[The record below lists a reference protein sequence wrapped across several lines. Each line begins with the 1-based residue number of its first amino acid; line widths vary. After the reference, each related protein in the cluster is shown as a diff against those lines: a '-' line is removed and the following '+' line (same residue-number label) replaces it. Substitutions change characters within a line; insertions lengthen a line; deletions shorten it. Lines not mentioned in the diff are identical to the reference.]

1 MVRALFDEVLVGEFA
16 YKEVQKAA
24 GQSEKTHSF
33 DFQVELVRKVFRSLE
48 ASIADCDK
56 RLQMSS
62 GQDEKL
68 RDMAGKHEDLMAM
81 LADID
86 LLLSEALAK
95 CGKVCETRRESAREP
110 VPQEKSRFPA
120 KALECMCAGELRLCW
135 WLCV

>member
-48 ASIADCDK
+48 ASIADYDK

>member
-1 MVRALFDEVLVGEFA
+1 MLRALFDEVLLGEFA
-16 YKEVQKAA
+16 DKEVQKAA
-24 GQSEKTHSF
+24 GRSEKTHSF

-48 ASIADCDK
+48 ASIADYDK

>member
-16 YKEVQKAA
+16 DKEVQKAA

-48 ASIADCDK
+48 ASIADYDK

>member
-16 YKEVQKAA
+16 DKEVQKAA

>member
-16 YKEVQKAA
+16 DKEVQKAA
-24 GQSEKTHSF
+24 GRSEKTHSF

-48 ASIADCDK
+48 ASIADYDK

>member
-1 MVRALFDEVLVGEFA
+1 MVQALFDEVLVGEFA
-16 YKEVQKAA
+16 DKEVQKAA

-48 ASIADCDK
+48 ASIADYDK